1 MVLKYFYSIFLWR
14 WGKRETKLPL
24 NVSQLELLKVSVT
37 QCTKDTKLNMGIIS
51 LFSKL
56 GPGLHDTLYF
66 TAVTYPVTKEL
77 KSLQL
82 GNTDFM
88 VVNLKKRFFFLK

>member
-1 MVLKYFYSIFLWR
+1 
-14 WGKRETKLPL
+14 
-24 NVSQLELLKVSVT
+24 
-37 QCTKDTKLNMGIIS
+37 MGTIS

-66 TAVTYPVTKEL
+66 TAATYPVTKEW

-82 GNTDFM
+82 GNTDFCGCESEE
-88 VVNLKKRFFFLK
+88 KIFFFLNN

>member
-1 MVLKYFYSIFLWR
+1 
-14 WGKRETKLPL
+14 
-24 NVSQLELLKVSVT
+24 
-37 QCTKDTKLNMGIIS
+37 MGIIS

-66 TAVTYPVTKEL
+66 TAVTYPVTKEW

-82 GNTDFM
+82 GNTDFYGCESEE
-88 VVNLKKRFFFLK
+88 KIFFSEIIRRLLFFNSQINYTRSPLSNGNPCLNILLATGTKH